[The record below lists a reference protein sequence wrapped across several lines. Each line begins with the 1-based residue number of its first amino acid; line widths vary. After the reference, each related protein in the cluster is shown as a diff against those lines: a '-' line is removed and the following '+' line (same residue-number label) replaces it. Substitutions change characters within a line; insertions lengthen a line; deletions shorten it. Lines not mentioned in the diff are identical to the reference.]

1 MFKHTSWTFKII
13 YYITSMAPAILLFT
27 LKIMYQDFDQRPYS
41 HGMILGVIMGI
52 LIVISCLAWF
62 LIRRIR
68 KNYQKGSYY
77 HQDYYDKDSFSSDKI
92 SAINGDP
99 VSFLISN
106 ITSVFLVQA
115 QLVPSIITYV
125 IINFMIFVMMI
136 KTYNIQPNL
145 FIVLAGIDIIKT
157 KHNQFLIVLNDSY
170 SEEDSIDRLI
180 PEEDGRLHVVGEIDN

>member
-1 MFKHTSWTFKII
+1 
-13 YYITSMAPAILLFT
+13 
-27 LKIMYQDFDQRPYS
+27 
-41 HGMILGVIMGI
+41 MGI

-77 HQDYYDKDSFSSDKI
+77 HQDYYDKDSFSSDKISAII